1 MQISV
6 GRVVEGRKVREVGVI
21 ELVPA
26 QKSKRPGGGRVQ
38 SYLFEQ
44 IGNSALQSVHQLLL
58 ALSGIASV
66 HSVAFSA
73 VGVIVTWDVE
83 VG

>member
-1 MQISV
+1 
-6 GRVVEGRKVREVGVI
+6 VEGRKVRGVGVI
-21 ELVPA
+21 ELEPA
-26 QKSKRPGGGRVQ
+26 QKIQRAQVGGGFNQ

-44 IGNSALQSVHQLLL
+44 IGKSALQSVHQLRL